1 MARKKVV
8 DYIKS
13 LLQKGYDISA
23 IRTTML
29 KYGYTNKDIDE
40 AVNQINQPTI
50 RHEIHLSKATIFVI
64 LFVVIAL
71 AGAFFYVYNPLKTPT
86 KLLDLKL
93 EPVSTSVQP
102 GSNIAFVREI
112 SNLGS
117 SKRFDVLMRQELLD
131 SSTFKI
137 VSFST
142 DTVAVETSSS
152 TQSKVAVPSDAKPGD
167 YILRVAASYDN
178 KKAIATFPVK
188 ILPKKQEA
196 NAAEENCFDGI
207 KNQDE
212 IDVDCGGICGPCKI
226 LDCNDDDICTDDRL
240 ENGKCVNTQIVP
252 CCSNNICEEGEE
264 ESCAEDCGEVEEPNI
279 NLDDIKKTAKYD
291 PAKASQ
297 QCNQIEIPDLKD
309 TCISNIAEVQKN
321 KNYCTKIISARIKD
335 LCYSNIAKI
344 SNDNSICTE
353 IISDGVRD
361 SCYMTFVLDNDD
373 YSVCGKIVNKAL
385 RQSCESLRQL
395 HEINQ

>member
-1 MARKKVV
+1 MTRKSVV
-8 DYIKS
+8 DYIKA
-13 LLQKGYDISA
+13 LLKKGYDISA
-23 IRTTML
+23 IRNVML
-29 KYGYTNKDIDE
+29 KYGYTNKDINE

-64 LFVVIAL
+64 IFAVIAL
-71 AGAFFYVYNPLKTPT
+71 AGVSVYIYYPSKTPT
-86 KLLDLKL
+86 RLLDLKL
-93 EPVSTSVQP
+93 EPISTTAQP
-102 GSNIAFVREI
+102 GSNIAFVRQI
-112 SNLGS
+112 SNLGP
-117 SKRFDVLMRQELLD
+117 SKRFDVSMRQELLE
-131 SSTFKI
+131 SSTFKV

-152 TQSKVAVPSDAKPGD
+152 TQSKISVPSDVNPGD
-167 YILRVAASYDN
+167 YILRVVASYDN

-188 ILPKKQEA
+188 ILSKGQEA
-196 NAAEENCFDGI
+196 NATEENCFDGI
-207 KNQDE
+207 KNQNEEDA
-212 IDVDCGGICGPCKI
+212 DCGGICGPCKI
-226 LDCNDDDICTDDRL
+226 LKCNDDDLCTDDRL
-240 ENGKCVNTQIVP
+240 ENGKCVNSPIVP
-252 CCSNNICEEGEE
+252 CCSNNVCEEGEK
-264 ESCAEDCGEVEEPNI
+264 ESCAKDCGEVEEPSI

-297 QCNQIEIPDLKD
+297 QCNTIEIPDLRD
-309 TCISNIAEVQKN
+309 TCVGNIGEVQKN
-321 KNYCTKIISARIKD
+321 KNYCTKILSARIKD

-353 IISDGVRD
+353 VLSDGVRD

-395 HEINQ
+395 NEINQ